1 MYFFFL
7 EFSLIFR
14 IASGYV
20 VCPYCDPNHVAYP
33 NLEET
38 CRGYDVPM
46 GNPNPG
52 KKKQLVI
59 VKHGLWDPFSICM
72 SSFFTIYWTGNSIE
86 LSVASIKA

>member
-1 MYFFFL
+1 MIVIIDNSKTEDVKEMFFSFL
-7 EFSLIFR
+7 GFSLIFR

-52 KKKQLVI
+52 NKTVRSI
-59 VKHGLWDPFSICM
+59 DSTVKP
-72 SSFFTIYWTGNSIE
+72 
-86 LSVASIKA
+86 A